1 MIELTGM
8 TWDHTRGYDP
18 MVATADAYAR
28 SHPDVRI
35 TWTKRSL
42 QAFADAPLEEL
53 AERFDLLVID
63 HPHVGLVSRSKC
75 LLTLDTLGRDADLA
89 KLKHE
94 TVGPSHV
101 SYEYEGHQWALAI
114 DAATQVASYRPD
126 LIARADVPTTWG
138 QVLALAKV
146 GKVIW
151 PCKPVDA
158 LMSFFTL
165 AASRGTPCASDG
177 SKRLIAPEP
186 AKSVLTYLCE
196 LALHVP
202 AECLSMNPPQAY
214 ERMAESDRFIYCPLG
229 YGYTN
234 YSRDGYRAHKLAFT
248 NIAGVKGSA
257 IGGTGIAV
265 SAHCK
270 HPEVAADYAFWIAG
284 AECQKTLYFD
294 AGGQPG
300 NAVAWEDDRCN
311 AASLDFFKNTRET
324 LETVYL
330 RPRYDGY
337 LEFQDTGGD
346 VVNACLAGRISIEQ
360 AVADLQARYEETLP

>member
-18 MVATADAYAR
+18 MVATAEAYAQ

-63 HPHVGLVSRSKC
+63 HPHVGLVARSKC
-75 LLTLDTLGRDADLA
+75 LLPLDTLGRDRDLA
-89 KLKHE
+89 TLRRQ
-94 TVGPSHV
+94 TVGPSHA
-101 SYEYEGHQWALAI
+101 SYAYEGHQWALAI
-114 DAATQVASYRPD
+114 DAATQVAAYRPD
-126 LIARADVPTTWG
+126 LIEKVDLPTTWEA
-138 QVLALAKV
+138 VLLLARA

-151 PCKPVDA
+151 ACKPVDA

-177 SKRLIAPEP
+177 SRQLIAPEH
-186 AKSVLTYLCE
+186 AKAVLTYLCE
-196 LALHVP
+196 LASHVP
-202 AECLSMNPPQAY
+202 AECLSMNPPGAY
-214 ERMAESDRFIYCPLG
+214 ERMVDSDRYLYCPLG

-234 YSRDGYRAHKLAFT
+234 YSRDGYRGHKLAFAG
-248 NIAGVKGSA
+248 IAGVKGSA

-265 SAHCK
+265 SAHCQ
-270 HPEVAADYAFWIAG
+270 HPRIAADYAFWIAG
-284 AECQKTLYFD
+284 AECQKSLYFD

-300 NAVAWEDDRCN
+300 NAAAWEDDRCN
-311 AASLDFFKNTRET
+311 NATLNFFRNTRET
-324 LETVYL
+324 LESVYL

-337 LEFQDTGGD
+337 LDFQDSGGD
-346 VVNACLAGRISIEQ
+346 VVNACLAGRISIDQ
-360 AVADLQARYEETLP
+360 AVIDLQARYEETLP